1 MIHTEAGE
9 EDLDRFSIFLFL
21 NDTTASFQHS
31 KDIAWQTRLCCLPC
45 DQFIARSSLKTE
57 ELQIVSPFLS
67 LTADYPDLTMAT
79 LPPPHTQEVAYTK
92 LKLTFLWRML
102 LSGFTSVSVKPK
114 NLLAIQSHVFL
125 LPR

>member
-9 EDLDRFSIFLFL
+9 EDLDCFSIFLFL

-31 KDIAWQTRLCCLPC
+31 KDIAWQAEGTPLTHTHMARLGCLPC
-45 DQFIARSSLKTE
+45 DQSIARSSLKTE

-114 NLLAIQSHVFL
+114 TS
-125 LPR
+125 